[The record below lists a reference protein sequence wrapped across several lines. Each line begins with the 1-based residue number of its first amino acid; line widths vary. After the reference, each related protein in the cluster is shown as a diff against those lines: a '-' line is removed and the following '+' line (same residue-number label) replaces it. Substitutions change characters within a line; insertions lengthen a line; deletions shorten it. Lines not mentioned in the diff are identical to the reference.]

1 MKLFVTA
8 PFPMDRFS
16 VTREKGIID
25 VSTPREK
32 IKEME
37 VLLTEFPND
46 LREKATL
53 IVHILE
59 KVLER
64 EENIT
69 AKYEWLRKYLYS
81 HVGEKTAIVVPKAYY
96 ITILKGSGLFSD
108 YFFRKK
114 DFTTPN
120 RFDNSQMY
128 ECVIVLGDYE
138 GKAFNTFTC
147 NAASTIISVLYES
160 EKAGYYFK
168 NKLSHNRINQLEKK
182 STLIVTM
189 QEQGEAITS
198 EEKEAEDFEKEMEE
212 YIFNA
217 DITSVN
223 SEYRSNTGY
232 EGMVNTA
239 IAVVTAFDD
248 DTKAYLSKH
257 YKAYVLDETIGVVKE
272 VEVQEICEGDSIVF
286 TKNNDDTKD
295 IVTSILTKL
304 FQDGWL
310 DDNSKKNYI
319 KANLWKNSLV
329 DFMHAQRF
337 TARKV
342 AELLLEDGATVHEQT
357 ILNWLDED
365 SHTVGPRNVDSIRH
379 IGNITGVDEL
389 KDNPE
394 EIFEACREIRS
405 IRRKILDQVGT
416 AVVNKLSGRI
426 TKEGSGM
433 NLIFEKIDTLAEIKR
448 VERIV
453 QVQMVVP
460 SGMAN
465 RPISI

>member
-1 MKLFVTA
+1 
-8 PFPMDRFS
+8 MD
-16 VTREKGIID
+16 REKGIID

-96 ITILKGSGLFSD
+96 ITMLKGSGLFSD

-160 EKAGYYFK
+160 EKVGYYFK
-168 NKLSHNRINQLEKK
+168 NKSLHNRINQLQKK

-198 EEKEAEDFEKEMEE
+198 EEKETEDFEKEMEE

-223 SEYRSNTGY
+223 SEYRSNTGC

-310 DDNSKKNYI
+310 DDSSKKNYL

-342 AELLLEDGATVHEQT
+342 AELLLKDGATVHEQT
-357 ILNWLDED
+357 VLNWLDED

-433 NLIFEKIDTLAEIKR
+433 NFIFEKIDTLAEIKR
-448 VERIV
+448 VERIA
-453 QVQMVVP
+453 QVEMVVP
-460 SGMAN
+460 AGMAN
-465 RPISI
+465 RPIPI

>member
-1 MKLFVTA
+1 
-8 PFPMDRFS
+8 
-16 VTREKGIID
+16 
-25 VSTPREK
+25 
-32 IKEME
+32 
-37 VLLTEFPND
+37 
-46 LREKATL
+46 
-53 IVHILE
+53 
-59 KVLER
+59 
-64 EENIT
+64 
-69 AKYEWLRKYLYS
+69 
-81 HVGEKTAIVVPKAYY
+81 
-96 ITILKGSGLFSD
+96 
-108 YFFRKK
+108 
-114 DFTTPN
+114 
-120 RFDNSQMY
+120 
-128 ECVIVLGDYE
+128 
-138 GKAFNTFTC
+138 
-147 NAASTIISVLYES
+147 
-160 EKAGYYFK
+160 
-168 NKLSHNRINQLEKK
+168 
-182 STLIVTM
+182 
-189 QEQGEAITS
+189 
-198 EEKEAEDFEKEMEE
+198 
-212 YIFNA
+212 
-217 DITSVN
+217 
-223 SEYRSNTGY
+223 
-232 EGMVNTA
+232 MVNTA
-239 IAVVTAFDD
+239 IAVVAAFDD

-310 DDNSKKNYI
+310 DDSSKKNYI

-342 AELLLEDGATVHEQT
+342 AELLLKDGATVHEQT

-433 NLIFEKIDTLAEIKR
+433 NFIFEKIDTLAEIKR
-448 VERIV
+448 VERIA
-453 QVQMVVP
+453 QVEMVVP
-460 SGMAN
+460 AGMAN

>member
-1 MKLFVTA
+1 
-8 PFPMDRFS
+8 
-16 VTREKGIID
+16 
-25 VSTPREK
+25 
-32 IKEME
+32 
-37 VLLTEFPND
+37 
-46 LREKATL
+46 
-53 IVHILE
+53 
-59 KVLER
+59 
-64 EENIT
+64 
-69 AKYEWLRKYLYS
+69 
-81 HVGEKTAIVVPKAYY
+81 
-96 ITILKGSGLFSD
+96 
-108 YFFRKK
+108 
-114 DFTTPN
+114 
-120 RFDNSQMY
+120 MY

-160 EKAGYYFK
+160 EKVGYYFK
-168 NKLSHNRINQLEKK
+168 NKSLHNRINQLQKK

-198 EEKEAEDFEKEMEE
+198 EEKETEDFEKEMEE

-223 SEYRSNTGY
+223 SEYRSNTGC

-310 DDNSKKNYI
+310 DDSSKKNYI

-342 AELLLEDGATVHEQT
+342 AELLLKDGATVHEQT
-357 ILNWLDED
+357 VLNWLDED

-379 IGNITGVDEL
+379 IGNITVLTNL
-389 KDNPE
+389 K
-394 EIFEACREIRS
+394 IIRKRYS
-405 IRRKILDQVGT
+405 
-416 AVVNKLSGRI
+416 KL
-426 TKEGSGM
+426 
-433 NLIFEKIDTLAEIKR
+433 
-448 VERIV
+448 VER
-453 QVQMVVP
+453 
-460 SGMAN
+460 
-465 RPISI
+465 